1 MKLRFIFL
9 SFLFSVILLSCGWQI
24 PEKISV
30 KSNASYNFTT
40 GEIDTKLN
48 DSLNF
53 DELIKPDEN
62 SEFTVYNYL
71 PDGKSRQFVMRMA
84 VADIPIDLESSFNE
98 SSINEAIKDLSFTQE
113 IKVPSI
119 AFSSQT
125 KIPLG
130 SFSEVPVE
138 EAKNID
144 LDTLN
149 FNFTLNDTE
158 SDIFDSCVVG
168 QGTLFTEII
177 IPSDWKGV
185 SVSYSFSANGG
196 LEVSESE
203 GETSGTIKTIDLA
216 GKTITK
222 EQVNATAQ
230 ITLTVQPGYSVSS
243 SPLMLKISSDIQSL
257 KTLNVKLSD
266 VTTSFDKEEPL
277 PKGMKDAFSKIYL
290 NSSGVKID
298 YVNTLPEGNDIKLTV
313 NSNFFGLSDKKG
325 DLKANTQGELELLS
339 DSSKEIVI
347 SESSSYD
354 FDVNIS
360 LPGATEPELQKVSLK
375 NVKFGDTYQIS
386 MNITPVLNWEKIVL
400 NENFASALSKT
411 GTKSLPFN
419 INELLSSVSDKISDE
434 NLFANIEIKS
444 LPIYVF
450 FTKPQTN
457 GSNLFTNSNFTGK
470 MSVYYGTNSNPKQ
483 ENGVDISQT
492 LVDKNSTDENIPKE
506 IGFVDYPELNIS
518 EDNKKVL
525 TSLDNVSVSL
535 KGDVAKIINSAIK
548 DNSESGNSLYVDYNL
563 EFTNGSNGELEIS
576 KDDLATK
583 GSIGVYI
590 YIVLPFEF
598 RVSEE
603 VNVSAQKLL
612 NDTIDGDIF
621 GRKSKDDFVNVE
633 DYFAL
638 INSAS
643 VYYEFTKLP
652 VCSDDSDSIA
662 FDIGMDC
669 GEGGANKI
677 PITEDS
683 SIRKGTITISKKNVE
698 DMLKE
703 YPVKPTMNLS
713 IKKNSEFYIPQIFD
727 VAVKLNLNI
736 QTDGEIEIF
745 GGQ

>member
-1 MKLRFIFL
+1 MKLRFIFFSL
-9 SFLFSVILLSCGWQI
+9 LFSVILLSCGWQI

-53 DELIKPDEN
+53 DELIKPNED

-84 VADIPIDLESSFNE
+84 IADIPIDLE

-119 AFSSQT
+119 SFLSQT
-125 KIPLG
+125 EIPLSGFPGG
-130 SFSEVPVE
+130 SVDKATDF
-138 EAKNID
+138 K
-144 LDTLN
+144 LN
-149 FNFTLNDTE
+149 ALEFNFTLNDTE
-158 SDIFDSCVVG
+158 SDIVESCEVEKG
-168 QGTLFTEII
+168 SLFIEII
-177 IPSDWKGV
+177 IPSDWTGV
-185 SVSYSFSANGG
+185 SVSYSFSTTGG
-196 LEVSESE
+196 LDVRESE
-203 GETSGTIKTIDLA
+203 GETSGTKKTINLA
-216 GKTITK
+216 DKKITK

-230 ITLTVQPGYSVSS
+230 ITLTVQSGYSVSS
-243 SPLMLKISSDIQSL
+243 SPLMLKISSDIKSL
-257 KTLNVKLSD
+257 KTLDVKLSD
-266 VTTSFDKEEPL
+266 VTTSFDREEPL
-277 PKGMKDAFSKIYL
+277 PEGMKDAFSKIYL
-290 NSSGVKID
+290 NSRGVKID
-298 YVNTLPEGNDIKLTV
+298 YVNTLPTGNDIELKV
-313 NSNFFGLSDKKG
+313 KSEFFGLQEKPG
-325 DLKANTQGELELLS
+325 VLKANTQGELELLS
-339 DSSKEIVI
+339 DFSKEIVI
-347 SESSSYD
+347 SASSSYD
-354 FDVNIS
+354 FDVKIL
-360 LPGATEPELQKVSLK
+360 LPGATDSEPKKVSLQ
-375 NVKFGDTYQIS
+375 NVKFGDTYHIS
-386 MNITPVLNWEKIVL
+386 MNITPVLNWKKIVL
-400 NENFASALSKT
+400 KDDFASVLTKT
-411 GTKSLPFN
+411 DKKKLPFN

-470 MSVYYGTNSNPKQ
+470 MSVYYGTDAGATQ

-492 LVDKNSTDENIPKE
+492 LVDRDSGEDEKIPKE

-525 TSLDNVSVSL
+525 SSLDNVSFSL

-548 DNSESGNSLYVDYNL
+548 DNSESGNSLYVDYDL
-563 EFTNGSNGELEIS
+563 KFTNDNKDGLEIS

-603 VNVSAQKLL
+603 VKVSAQKLL

>member
-1 MKLRFIFL
+1 MKLRFILL
-9 SFLFSVILLSCGWQI
+9 SLLFSVILLSCGWQI

-84 VADIPIDLESSFNE
+84 IADIPIDLESSFNE
-98 SSINEAIKDLSFTQE
+98 SSINEAIKNLSFTQE

-119 AFSSQT
+119 SFSSQT
-125 KIPLG
+125 EIPLSGFPGG
-130 SFSEVPVE
+130 SVDKATDFKLNALEFS
-138 EAKNID
+138 
-144 LDTLN
+144 
-149 FNFTLNDTE
+149 FTLNDTE
-158 SDIFDSCVVG
+158 SDIFESCEVK
-168 QGTLFTEII
+168 QGKLFTEII

-185 SVSYSFSANGG
+185 SVSYSFSTIGG
-196 LEVSESE
+196 LEVSETK
-203 GETSGTIKTIDLA
+203 TSGPKKTINLA

-222 EQVNATAQ
+222 EQVIATAK
-230 ITLTVQPGYSVSS
+230 ITLTVDPGYSVKS
-243 SPLMLKISSDIQSL
+243 SPLMLKISSDIESL
-257 KTLNVKLSD
+257 ETLNVKLSD

-277 PKGMKDAFSKIYL
+277 PEGMKDAFSKICL

-298 YVNTLPEGNDIKLTV
+298 YVNTLPAENDIKLTV
-313 NSNFFGLSDKKG
+313 NSDFFGLSDKTG
-325 DLKANTQGELELLS
+325 DLKANTQGVLELLS
-339 DSSKEIVI
+339 DSNPQEIDI
-347 SESSSYD
+347 SASPSYD
-354 FDVNIS
+354 FGVNIS
-360 LPGATEPELQKVSLK
+360 LPGAEPSEPQKVSLK
-375 NVKFGDTYQIS
+375 NVKFGETYQIS
-386 MNITPVLNWEKIVL
+386 MNITPVLNWKKIVL
-400 NENFASALSKT
+400 KEGFAKND
-411 GTKSLPFN
+411 KKELPFN
-419 INELLSSVSDKISDE
+419 IKELLSSVSDKISDE

-457 GSNLFTNSNFTGK
+457 GSDLFTNSKFTGK
-470 MSVYYGTNSNPKQ
+470 MSVYYGKETG
-483 ENGVDISQT
+483 ENKEIISQT
-492 LVDKNSTDENIPKE
+492 LVDKESTDENIIPRE

-525 TSLDNVSVSL
+525 SSLDNVSFSL

-548 DNSESGNSLYVDYNL
+548 DTSGSSNSLYVDYDL

-576 KDDLATK
+576 KDDLAKK

-677 PITEDS
+677 SITEDS

>member
-9 SFLFSVILLSCGWQI
+9 SLLFSVILLSCGWQI

-53 DELIKPDEN
+53 DELIKPDED

-84 VADIPIDLESSFNE
+84 IADIPIDLESSFNE

-119 AFSSQT
+119 SFSSQT
-125 KIPLG
+125 EIPLG

-138 EAKNID
+138 GATIP
-144 LDTLN
+144 LDDLN

-158 SDIFDSCVVG
+158 SDIFESCEVK
-168 QGTLFTEII
+168 QGKLFTEII
-177 IPSDWKGV
+177 IPSDWEGV
-185 SVSYSFSANGG
+185 SVSYSFSADGG

-203 GETSGTIKTIDLA
+203 GETSGTKKTIDLA

-222 EQVNATAQ
+222 EQVNATAK
-230 ITLTVQPGYSVSS
+230 ITLTVQPDYSVS
-243 SPLMLKISSDIQSL
+243 SPLMLKISSDIESL
-257 KTLNVKLSD
+257 ETLNVKLSD

-277 PKGMKDAFSKIYL
+277 PEGMKDAFSKICL

-298 YVNTLPEGNDIKLTV
+298 YVNTLPAENDIKLTV
-313 NSNFFGLSDKKG
+313 NSDFFGLSDKTG
-325 DLKANTQGELELLS
+325 DLKANTQGVLELLS
-339 DSSKEIVI
+339 DSNPQEIDI
-347 SESSSYD
+347 SASPSYD
-354 FDVNIS
+354 FGVNIS
-360 LPGATEPELQKVSLK
+360 LPGAEPSEPQKVSLK
-375 NVKFGDTYQIS
+375 NVKFGETYQIS
-386 MNITPVLNWEKIVL
+386 MNITPVLNWKKIVL
-400 NENFASALSKT
+400 KEGFAKND
-411 GTKSLPFN
+411 KKELPFN
-419 INELLSSVSDKISDE
+419 IKELLSSVSDKISDE

-457 GSNLFTNSNFTGK
+457 GSDLFTNSKFTGK
-470 MSVYYGTNSNPKQ
+470 MSVYYGKETG
-483 ENGVDISQT
+483 ENKEIISQT
-492 LVDKNSTDENIPKE
+492 LVDKESTDENIIPRE

-525 TSLDNVSVSL
+525 SSLDNVSFSL

-548 DNSESGNSLYVDYNL
+548 DTSGSSNSLYVDYDL

-576 KDDLATK
+576 KDDLAKK

-677 PITEDS
+677 SITEDS

>member
-9 SFLFSVILLSCGWQI
+9 SLLFSVILLSCGWQI

-53 DELIKPDEN
+53 DELIKPDED

-119 AFSSQT
+119 SFSNQT
-125 KIPLG
+125 EIHLG

-138 EAKNID
+138 EVTNFD
-144 LDTLN
+144 LDDLN
-149 FNFTLNDTE
+149 FYFSLNDTE
-158 SDIFDSCVVG
+158 SDIFESCKVK
-168 QGTLFTEII
+168 QGKLFTEII
-177 IPSDWKGV
+177 IPSGWNGV

-196 LEVSESE
+196 LDVSE

-243 SPLMLKISSDIQSL
+243 SPLMLKISSDIESL
-257 KTLNVKLSD
+257 ETLNVKLSD
-266 VTTSFDKEEPL
+266 VTTSIDKKELL
-277 PKGMKDAFSKIYL
+277 PEGMKDAFSKIYL

-298 YVNTLPEGNDIKLTV
+298 YVNTLPAGNDIELTV
-313 NSNFFGLSDKKG
+313 KSDFFGLNKTG
-325 DLKANTQGELELLS
+325 DLKAANTQGVLELLS
-339 DSSKEIVI
+339 DPPSKEIDI
-347 SESSSYD
+347 SDSSSYD
-354 FDVNIS
+354 FGVNIS
-360 LPGATEPELQKVSLK
+360 LPGATEPEPQKVSLQD
-375 NVKFGDTYQIS
+375 VKFGDTYQIS

-400 NENFASALSKT
+400 KDDFASVLTKT
-411 GTKSLPFN
+411 DKKKLPFN
-419 INELLSSVSDKISDE
+419 IKNLLSSVSEKIFDE

-470 MSVYYGTNSNPKQ
+470 MSVYYGTEAGANK

-492 LVDKNSTDENIPKE
+492 LVDKDSTDENIPKE

-525 TSLDNVSVSL
+525 SSLDNVSVSL

-548 DNSESGNSLYVDYNL
+548 DTIGSGNSLYVDYDL
-563 EFTNGSNGELEIS
+563 KFTNGSNGELVIS

-598 RVSEE
+598 RVSKE
-603 VNVSAQKLL
+603 VKVSAQKLL

-669 GEGGANKI
+669 GEGGEI

>member
-1 MKLRFIFL
+1 MKLRFIFFSL
-9 SFLFSVILLSCGWQI
+9 LFSVILLSCGWQI

-84 VADIPIDLESSFNE
+84 VADIPIDLESS
-98 SSINEAIKDLSFTQE
+98 INEAIKDLSFTQE

-130 SFSEVPVE
+130 GFPGGSVDKATDF
-138 EAKNID
+138 K
-144 LDTLN
+144 LN
-149 FNFTLNDTE
+149 ALEFNFTLNDTE
-158 SDIFDSCVVG
+158 SDIVESCEVG
-168 QGTLFTEII
+168 QGKLFTEII
-177 IPSDWKGV
+177 IPPDWEGV
-185 SVSYSFSANGG
+185 SVSYSFSTTGG
-196 LEVSESE
+196 LDVRESE
-203 GETSGTIKTIDLA
+203 GETSGTKKTINLA
-216 GKTITK
+216 DKKITK

-230 ITLTVQPGYSVSS
+230 ITLTVQSGYSVSS
-243 SPLMLKISSDIQSL
+243 SPLMLKISSDIKSL
-257 KTLNVKLSD
+257 KTLDVKLSD
-266 VTTSFDKEEPL
+266 VTTSFDREEPL
-277 PKGMKDAFSKIYL
+277 PEGMKDAFSKIYL
-290 NSSGVKID
+290 SSSGVKID
-298 YVNTLPEGNDIKLTV
+298 YVNTLPEGNDIGLKV
-313 NSNFFGLSDKKG
+313 KSDFFGLSDKTG
-325 DLKANTQGELELLS
+325 DLKANTQGEIELLS
-339 DSSKEIVI
+339 DSNPQKIDI
-347 SESSSYD
+347 SASSSYD
-354 FDVNIS
+354 FDVKIS
-360 LPGATEPELQKVSLK
+360 LPGATDSEPKKVSLQ

-400 NENFASALSKT
+400 KDDFASALTKT
-411 GTKSLPFN
+411 DKKKLPFN
-419 INELLSSVSDKISDE
+419 INELLSSVSEKISDK

-457 GSNLFTNSNFTGK
+457 GSDLFTNSNFTGK
-470 MSVYYGTNSNPKQ
+470 MSVYYGTDSNPKQ
-483 ENGVDISQT
+483 EDGVYISQT
-492 LVDKNSTDENIPKE
+492 LVDTDSGEDEKIPKE

-525 TSLDNVSVSL
+525 SSLDNVSFSL

-548 DNSESGNSLYVDYNL
+548 DTSETDNSLYVDYNL
-563 EFTNGSNGELEIS
+563 EFTNGSDGKLEIL
-576 KDDLATK
+576 KKDLATK

-669 GEGGANKI
+669 GEGGVKI

-713 IKKNSEFYIPQIFD
+713 IKENSEFYIPQIFD

>member
-1 MKLRFIFL
+1 
-9 SFLFSVILLSCGWQI
+9 
-24 PEKISV
+24 
-30 KSNASYNFTT
+30 N
-40 GEIDTKLN
+40 
-48 DSLNF
+48 
-53 DELIKPDEN
+53 
-62 SEFTVYNYL
+62 
-71 PDGKSRQFVMRMA
+71 
-84 VADIPIDLESSFNE
+84 
-98 SSINEAIKDLSFTQE
+98 
-113 IKVPSI
+113 
-119 AFSSQT
+119 QT
-125 KIPLG
+125 EIPLG
-130 SFSEVPVE
+130 GFSGAPVDE
-138 EAKNID
+138 DTDIPLND
-144 LDTLN
+144 LK

-158 SDIFDSCVVG
+158 SDIFDSCEVG

-177 IPSDWKGV
+177 IPSDWKEV
-185 SVSYSFSANGG
+185 SVSYSFSTTGG
-196 LEVSESE
+196 LVVNESE
-203 GETSGTIKTIDLA
+203 GETSGTKKTINLV
-216 GKTITK
+216 GKKITK
-222 EQVNATAQ
+222 EQVNATAK

-243 SPLMLKISSDIQSL
+243 PLMLKISSDIKSL
-257 KTLNVKLSD
+257 NTLNVKLSD
-266 VTTSFDKEEPL
+266 VTTSFDKEESL
-277 PKGMKDAFSKIYL
+277 PEGMTDAFSKIYL

-298 YVNTLPEGNDIKLTV
+298 YVNTLPAGNDIGLTV
-313 NSNFFGLSDKKG
+313 KSKFFGLQEKTG
-325 DLKANTQGELELLS
+325 DLKANTQGVLELLS
-339 DSSKEIVI
+339 DPPSKEIDI
-347 SESSSYD
+347 SASTSYD
-354 FDVNIS
+354 FGVNIS
-360 LPGATEPELQKVSLK
+360 LPGATSDEPQKVSLK

-400 NENFASALSKT
+400 KDDFASALSKND
-411 GTKSLPFN
+411 KKKLPFN

-457 GSNLFTNSNFTGK
+457 GSNLFTNSKFTGK
-470 MSVYYGTNSNPKQ
+470 MSVYYGTDSNPKQ

-492 LVDKNSTDENIPKE
+492 LVDEDSMDEKIPTE

-525 TSLDNVSVSL
+525 SSLDNVSVSL

-548 DNSESGNSLYVDYNL
+548 DTSGSGNSLYVDYDL
-563 EFTNGSNGELEIS
+563 KFTNGSNGELEIS
-576 KDDLATK
+576 KNDLATK

-603 VNVSAQKLL
+603 VNVSAQKFL

-669 GEGGANKI
+669 GEGGANII

>member
-1 MKLRFIFL
+1 MKLRFILL
-9 SFLFSVILLSCGWQI
+9 SLLFSVILLSCGWQI

-84 VADIPIDLESSFNE
+84 IADIPIDLESSFNE

-119 AFSSQT
+119 SFSSQT
-125 KIPLG
+125 EIPLVD
-130 SFSEVPVE
+130 FSGAPVDKVTDFNLS
-138 EAKNID
+138 A
-144 LDTLN
+144 LN

-158 SDIFDSCVVG
+158 SDIFESCEVG

-185 SVSYSFSANGG
+185 SVSYSFSTIGG
-196 LEVSESE
+196 LEVSETK
-203 GETSGTIKTIDLA
+203 TSGPKKTINLA

-222 EQVNATAQ
+222 EQVIATAK
-230 ITLTVQPGYSVSS
+230 ITLTVDPGYSVKS
-243 SPLMLKISSDIQSL
+243 SPLMLKISSDIESL
-257 KTLNVKLSD
+257 ETLNVKLSD

-277 PKGMKDAFSKIYL
+277 PEEMRNAFSKICL
-290 NSSGVKID
+290 NSSGVKIN
-298 YVNTLPEGNDIKLTV
+298 YVNTLPTENDIKLTV
-313 NSNFFGLSDKKG
+313 NSDFFGLSDKTG
-325 DLKANTQGELELLS
+325 DLKANIQGELELLS

-347 SESSSYD
+347 SDSSSYD
-354 FDVNIS
+354 FGVNIL
-360 LPGATEPELQKVSLK
+360 LPRATEPDLQKVSLK

-400 NENFASALSKT
+400 KEGFAKND
-411 GTKSLPFN
+411 KKELPFN
-419 INELLSSVSDKISDE
+419 IKELLSSVSDKISDE

-470 MSVYYGTNSNPKQ
+470 MSVYYGKETG
-483 ENGVDISQT
+483 ENKEIISQT
-492 LVDKNSTDENIPKE
+492 LVDKDSTDENIPRE

-525 TSLDNVSVSL
+525 SSLDNVSFSL

-548 DNSESGNSLYVDYNL
+548 DTSDSGNSLYVDYDL
-563 EFTNGSNGELEIS
+563 KFTNDNIDGLEIS
-576 KDDLATK
+576 KTDLATK

-598 RVSEE
+598 RVSEK

-612 NDTIDGDIF
+612 KDTIDGDIF

-662 FDIGMDC
+662 FVIGMDC

-677 PITEDS
+677 SITEDS

>member
-1 MKLRFIFL
+1 MKLRFILL
-9 SFLFSVILLSCGWQI
+9 SLLFSVILLSCGWQI

-119 AFSSQT
+119 SFSSQT
-125 KIPLG
+125 EIPLVD
-130 SFSEVPVE
+130 FSGVPI
-138 EAKNID
+138 NGYIP
-144 LDTLN
+144 LN
-149 FNFTLNDTE
+149 NLEFSFTLNDTE
-158 SDIFDSCVVG
+158 SDIFESCKVK
-168 QGTLFTEII
+168 QGKLFTEII
-177 IPSDWKGV
+177 IPSNWEGV

-196 LEVSESE
+196 LVVGESE
-203 GETSGTIKTIDLA
+203 GETSETKKTIDLA
-216 GKTITK
+216 NKEITK
-222 EQVNATAQ
+222 EQVNATAK
-230 ITLTVQPGYSVSS
+230 ITLTVQSGYSVSS
-243 SPLMLKISSDIQSL
+243 SPLMLKISSDIESL
-257 KTLNVKLSD
+257 KTLNVNLSD
-266 VTTSFDKEEPL
+266 VTTSFNKKEDL
-277 PKGMKDAFSKIYL
+277 PEGMKDAFSKIYL
-290 NSSGVKID
+290 SSSGVKID
-298 YVNTLPEGNDIKLTV
+298 YVNTLPAGNNINLTV
-313 NSNFFGLSDKKG
+313 KSEFFELNKTGVLEA
-325 DLKANTQGELELLS
+325 ANTQGELELLS
-339 DSSKEIVI
+339 DSSKEIDI
-347 SESSSYD
+347 DNSSSYD
-354 FDVNIS
+354 FGVNIS
-360 LPGATEPELQKVSLK
+360 LPGAEPSEPQKVSLQ

-400 NENFASALSKT
+400 KEGFAKND
-411 GTKSLPFN
+411 KKELPFN
-419 INELLSSVSDKISDE
+419 IKELLSSVSDKISDD

-457 GSNLFTNSNFTGK
+457 GSNLFTNSKFTGK
-470 MSVYYGTNSNPKQ
+470 MSVYYGKETGANK
-483 ENGVDISQT
+483 EIISQT
-492 LVDKNSTDENIPKE
+492 LVDENSTDENIPKE

-525 TSLDNVSVSL
+525 TSLDNVSFSL
-535 KGDVAKIINSAIK
+535 KGDVAKIINSAMK
-548 DNSESGNSLYVDYNL
+548 DTNGSGNSLYVDYDL

-598 RVSEE
+598 RVSEK
-603 VNVSAQKLL
+603 VKVSAQKLL

-652 VCSDDSDSIA
+652 VCSDDSNSIA

-669 GEGGANKI
+669 GEGGANI
-677 PITEDS
+677 ISITEDS

>member
-1 MKLRFIFL
+1 MKLRFIFFSL
-9 SFLFSVILLSCGWQI
+9 LFSVILLSCGWQI

-53 DELIKPDEN
+53 DELIKPNEN

-84 VADIPIDLESSFNE
+84 IADIPIDLESS
-98 SSINEAIKDLSFTQE
+98 INEAIKDWSFTQE

-119 AFSSQT
+119 SFSSQT
-125 KIPLG
+125 EIPLG
-130 SFSEVPVE
+130 GFPGLPVD
-138 EAKNID
+138 EATDFK
-144 LDTLN
+144 LN
-149 FNFTLNDTE
+149 ALEFNFTLNDTE
-158 SDIFDSCVVG
+158 SDIVESCEVG
-168 QGTLFTEII
+168 QGKLFTEII
-177 IPSDWKGV
+177 IPPDWEGV
-185 SVSYSFSANGG
+185 SVSYSFSTTGG
-196 LEVSESE
+196 LDVRESE
-203 GETSGTIKTIDLA
+203 GETSGIKKTINLA
-216 GKTITK
+216 DKKITK

-230 ITLTVQPGYSVSS
+230 ITLTVQSGYSVSP
-243 SPLMLKISSDIQSL
+243 SPLMLKISSDIKSL
-257 KTLNVKLSD
+257 KTLNVNLSD
-266 VTTSFDKEEPL
+266 VTTGIQETEPL
-277 PKGMKDAFSKIYL
+277 PEGMKDAFSKIYL

-298 YVNTLPEGNDIKLTV
+298 YVNTLPTGNDIKLTV
-313 NSNFFGLSDKKG
+313 KSDFFGLSDKKG

-339 DSSKEIVI
+339 DSSKEIDI
-347 SESSSYD
+347 DNSSSYD
-354 FDVNIS
+354 FGVNIS
-360 LPGATEPELQKVSLK
+360 LPGATEPEPKKVSLQ
-375 NVKFGDTYQIS
+375 NVKFGETYQIS

-400 NENFASALSKT
+400 KNDFASALSKK
-411 GTKSLPFN
+411 GKKALPFN
-419 INELLSSVSDKISDE
+419 INELLSSVSEKISDEE

-457 GSNLFTNSNFTGK
+457 GSDLFTNSNFTGK
-470 MSVYYGTNSNPKQ
+470 MSVYYGTDSNPKQ
-483 ENGVDISQT
+483 EDGVYISQT
-492 LVDKNSTDENIPKE
+492 LVDENSE

-525 TSLDNVSVSL
+525 SSLDNVSVSL

-548 DNSESGNSLYVDYNL
+548 DTSESGNSLYVDYDL
-563 EFTNGSNGELEIS
+563 KFTNNDGDGLEIS
-576 KDDLATK
+576 KNDLATK

-598 RVSEE
+598 RVSEK
-603 VNVSAQKLL
+603 VNVSAQNFL

-669 GEGGANKI
+669 GEGGTKKI
-677 PITEDS
+677 PITKDS

-713 IKKNSEFYIPQIFD
+713 IKENSEFYIPQIFD

>member
-1 MKLRFIFL
+1 MKLRFILL
-9 SFLFSVILLSCGWQI
+9 SLLFSVILLSCGWQI

-119 AFSSQT
+119 SFSSQT
-125 KIPLG
+125 EIPLVD
-130 SFSEVPVE
+130 FSGVPI
-138 EAKNID
+138 NGYIP
-144 LDTLN
+144 LN
-149 FNFTLNDTE
+149 NLEFSFTLNDTE
-158 SDIFDSCVVG
+158 SDIFESCEVK
-168 QGTLFTEII
+168 QGKLFTEII
-177 IPSDWKGV
+177 IPSDWEGV

-196 LEVSESE
+196 LVVKESE
-203 GETSGTIKTIDLA
+203 GETSETKKTIDLA
-216 GKTITK
+216 NKEITK
-222 EQVNATAQ
+222 EQVNATAK
-230 ITLTVQPGYSVSS
+230 ITLTVQSGYSVSS
-243 SPLMLKISSDIQSL
+243 SPLKLKISSDIESL
-257 KTLNVKLSD
+257 KTLNVNLSD
-266 VTTSFDKEEPL
+266 VTTSFNKKEDL
-277 PKGMKDAFSKIYL
+277 PEGMKDAFSKIYL
-290 NSSGVKID
+290 SSSGVKID
-298 YVNTLPEGNDIKLTV
+298 YVNTLPAGNNINLTV
-313 NSNFFGLSDKKG
+313 KSEFFELNKTGVLEA
-325 DLKANTQGELELLS
+325 ANTQGELELLS
-339 DSSKEIVI
+339 DSSKEIDI
-347 SESSSYD
+347 DNSSSYD
-354 FDVNIS
+354 FGVNIS
-360 LPGATEPELQKVSLK
+360 LPGAEPSEPQKVSLQ

-400 NENFASALSKT
+400 KEGFAKND
-411 GTKSLPFN
+411 KKELPFN
-419 INELLSSVSDKISDE
+419 IKELLSSVSDKISDK

-457 GSNLFTNSNFTGK
+457 GSNLFTNSKFTGK
-470 MSVYYGTNSNPKQ
+470 MSVYYGKETGANK
-483 ENGVDISQT
+483 EIISQT
-492 LVDKNSTDENIPKE
+492 LVDENSTDENIPKE

-525 TSLDNVSVSL
+525 TSLDNVSFSL
-535 KGDVAKIINSAIK
+535 KGDVAKIINSAMK
-548 DNSESGNSLYVDYNL
+548 DTNGSGNSLYVDYDL

-598 RVSEE
+598 RVSEG
-603 VNVSAQKLL
+603 VKVSAQKLL

-652 VCSDDSDSIA
+652 VCSDDSNSIA

-669 GEGGANKI
+669 GEGGANI
-677 PITEDS
+677 ISITEDS

>member
-1 MKLRFIFL
+1 MKLRFILL
-9 SFLFSVILLSCGWQI
+9 SLLFSVILLSCGWQI

-71 PDGKSRQFVMRMA
+71 LDGKSRQFVMRMA

-119 AFSSQT
+119 SFSSQT

-130 SFSEVPVE
+130 GFSGAPVDEV
-138 EAKNID
+138 KNID
-144 LDTLN
+144 LNELN

-158 SDIFDSCVVG
+158 SDIFDSCEVK

-196 LEVSESE
+196 LVVEESE
-203 GETSGTIKTIDLA
+203 GETSGTKKTIALA

-222 EQVNATAQ
+222 ERVNATAK
-230 ITLTVQPGYSVSS
+230 ITLTVQPGYSVKS
-243 SPLMLKISSDIQSL
+243 SPLMLKISSDIESL
-257 KTLNVKLSD
+257 ETLNVNLSD
-266 VTTSFDKEEPL
+266 VTTSFNKKEPL
-277 PKGMKDAFSKIYL
+277 PEGMRNAFSRIYL

-313 NSNFFGLSDKKG
+313 NSDFFGLKNKEG
-325 DLKANTQGELELLS
+325 VLEAANTQGELELLS

-347 SESSSYD
+347 SDSSSYD
-354 FDVNIS
+354 FGVNIF
-360 LPGATEPELQKVSLK
+360 LPGATEPDLQKVSLQ

-386 MNITPVLNWEKIVL
+386 MNITPVLNLEKIVL
-400 NENFASALSKT
+400 KQGF
-411 GTKSLPFN
+411 TKKDKKELPFN
-419 INELLSSVSDKISDE
+419 IKELLSSVSDKISDE

-470 MSVYYGTNSNPKQ
+470 MSVYYGKETG
-483 ENGVDISQT
+483 ENKEIISQT
-492 LVDKNSTDENIPKE
+492 LVDTHSTNENIPKQ

-525 TSLDNVSVSL
+525 SSLDNVSVSL

-548 DNSESGNSLYVDYNL
+548 DTSGSSNSLYVDYDL
-563 EFTNGSNGELEIS
+563 KFTNDNKDGLEIL
-576 KDDLATK
+576 KNNLATK

-603 VNVSAQKLL
+603 VKVSAQKLL

>member
-1 MKLRFIFL
+1 MKLRFIFFSL
-9 SFLFSVILLSCGWQI
+9 LFSVILLSCGWQI

-84 VADIPIDLESSFNE
+84 IADIPIDLESSFNE
-98 SSINEAIKDLSFTQE
+98 SSINEDIKDLSFTQE

-119 AFSSQT
+119 SFSSQT
-125 KIPLG
+125 EIPLVD
-130 SFSEVPVE
+130 FSGVQING
-138 EAKNID
+138 ATNIP
-144 LDTLN
+144 LN
-149 FNFTLNDTE
+149 NLEFSFTLNDTE

-177 IPSDWKGV
+177 IPSDWEGV
-185 SVSYSFSANGG
+185 SVSYSFSTTGG
-196 LEVSESE
+196 LDVSKIE
-203 GETSGTIKTIDLA
+203 GETSGTKKTIALA

-222 EQVNATAQ
+222 DQVNATAQ

-243 SPLMLKISSDIQSL
+243 SPLMLKISSDIESL
-257 KTLNVKLSD
+257 EILNVKLSG

-277 PKGMKDAFSKIYL
+277 PEGMKDAFSKIYL

-298 YVNTLPEGNDIKLTV
+298 YVNTLPTGNDIELTV
-313 NSNFFGLSDKKG
+313 KSDFFGLNKTG
-325 DLKANTQGELELLS
+325 DLKAANTQGELELLS

-347 SESSSYD
+347 SDSSSYD
-354 FDVNIS
+354 FGVNIS
-360 LPGATEPELQKVSLK
+360 LPGATSEEPQKVSLQ
-375 NVKFGDTYQIS
+375 NVNFGDTYQIS

-400 NENFASALSKT
+400 KEGFAKND
-411 GTKSLPFN
+411 KKKLPFN
-419 INELLSSVSDKISDE
+419 IKELLSSVSDKISDE

-470 MSVYYGTNSNPKQ
+470 MSVYYEKEIG
-483 ENGVDISQT
+483 ENKEIISQT
-492 LVDKNSTDENIPKE
+492 LVDTHSTNENIPKQ

-525 TSLDNVSVSL
+525 TSLDNVSFSL

-548 DNSESGNSLYVDYNL
+548 DNSESGNSLYVDYDL
-563 EFTNGSNGELEIS
+563 KFTNGSNGELEIS
-576 KDDLATK
+576 KNDLATK

-603 VNVSAQKLL
+603 VKVSAQKLL

>member
-1 MKLRFIFL
+1 MKLRFIFFSL
-9 SFLFSVILLSCGWQI
+9 LFSVILLSCGWQI

-53 DELIKPDEN
+53 DELIKPDED

-98 SSINEAIKDLSFTQE
+98 SSINEAIKNLSFTQE

-119 AFSSQT
+119 SFSNRTEIPPVDFSGVPVDNAT
-125 KIPLG
+125 DIPLNNLE
-130 SFSEVPVE
+130 FS
-138 EAKNID
+138 
-144 LDTLN
+144 
-149 FNFTLNDTE
+149 FTLNDTE
-158 SDIFDSCVVG
+158 SDIFESCEVK
-168 QGTLFTEII
+168 QGKLFTEII
-177 IPSDWKGV
+177 IPSDWEGV
-185 SVSYSFSANGG
+185 SVSYSFSTTGG
-196 LEVSESE
+196 LEVSDVNA
-203 GETSGTIKTIDLA
+203 SGQKKTINLA

-222 EQVNATAQ
+222 DQVNATAQ
-230 ITLTVQPGYSVSS
+230 ITLTVQPSYKVSS
-243 SPLMLKISSDIQSL
+243 SPLMLKISSDIESL
-257 KTLNVKLSD
+257 ETLNVKLSG
-266 VTTSFDKEEPL
+266 VTTSFDKKEPL
-277 PKGMKDAFSKIYL
+277 PEGMKDAFSKICL

-298 YVNTLPEGNDIKLTV
+298 YVNTLPEGNDIELTV
-313 NSNFFGLSDKKG
+313 KSDFFGLQEKTG

-347 SESSSYD
+347 NDSSSYD
-354 FDVNIS
+354 FGVNIS
-360 LPGATEPELQKVSLK
+360 LPGAEPSEPQKVSLK
-375 NVKFGDTYQIS
+375 YVKFGDTYQIS

-400 NENFASALSKT
+400 KQGF
-411 GTKSLPFN
+411 TKNDKKELPFN
-419 INELLSSVSDKISDE
+419 IKELLSSVSDKISDE

-457 GSNLFTNSNFTGK
+457 GSDLFTNSKFTGK
-470 MSVYYGTNSNPKQ
+470 MSVYYGKETG
-483 ENGVDISQT
+483 ENKEIISQT
-492 LVDKNSTDENIPKE
+492 LVDKESTDENIIPRE

-525 TSLDNVSVSL
+525 SSLDNVSFSL

-548 DNSESGNSLYVDYNL
+548 DTSGSSNSLYVDYDL

-576 KDDLATK
+576 KDDLAKK

-677 PITEDS
+677 SITEDS

>member
-1 MKLRFIFL
+1 MKLRFILL
-9 SFLFSVILLSCGWQI
+9 SLLFSVILLSCGWQI

-53 DELIKPDEN
+53 DELIKPDEK

-119 AFSSQT
+119 SFSSQT
-125 KIPLG
+125 EIPLG
-130 SFSEVPVE
+130 GFSGVQINGATDIPLG
-138 EAKNID
+138 D
-144 LDTLN
+144 LE
-149 FNFTLNDTE
+149 FNFTLNDTK

-168 QGTLFTEII
+168 QGKLFTEII
-177 IPSDWKGV
+177 IPSDWNGV
-185 SVSYSFSANGG
+185 SVSYSFSTTGG
-196 LEVSESE
+196 LVVSE
-203 GETSGTIKTIDLA
+203 GETSGPKKTIDLA
-216 GKTITK
+216 DKKITK
-222 EQVNATAQ
+222 EQVNATAR

-243 SPLMLKISSDIQSL
+243 SPLMLKISSNIESL
-257 KTLNVKLSD
+257 ETLNVKLSD
-266 VTTSFDKEEPL
+266 VTTSFNKKEDL
-277 PKGMKDAFSKIYL
+277 PEEMRNAFSTIYL

-313 NSNFFGLSDKKG
+313 KSDFFGLDKKG
-325 DLKANTQGELELLS
+325 VLEAANTQGELELLS
-339 DSSKEIVI
+339 DSSKKIDI
-347 SESSSYD
+347 DNSSSYD

-360 LPGATEPELQKVSLK
+360 LSGATPSEPKKVSLQ

-400 NENFASALSKT
+400 KEDFAKND
-411 GTKSLPFN
+411 KKELPFN
-419 INELLSSVSDKISDE
+419 IKELLSSVSDKISDE

-457 GSNLFTNSNFTGK
+457 GSDLFTNSKFTGK
-470 MSVYYGTNSNPKQ
+470 MSVYYGTDSNPKK
-483 ENGVDISQT
+483 ENGVAISKT
-492 LVDKNSTDENIPKE
+492 LVDKDSTDENIPRE

-525 TSLDNVSVSL
+525 SSLDNVSFSL

-548 DNSESGNSLYVDYNL
+548 DTSGSGNSLYVDYNL
-563 EFTNGSNGELEIS
+563 AFTNGSNGELEIS
-576 KDDLATK
+576 KNDLATK

-612 NDTIDGDIF
+612 NGTIDGDIF

>member
-1 MKLRFIFL
+1 MKLRFIFFSL
-9 SFLFSVILLSCGWQI
+9 LFSVILLSCGWQI

-53 DELIKPDEN
+53 DELIKSDEN

-84 VADIPIDLESSFNE
+84 VADIPIDLESS
-98 SSINEAIKDLSFTQE
+98 INEAIKDLSFTQE

-119 AFSSQT
+119 SFLSQT
-125 KIPLG
+125 EIPLSGFPGG
-130 SFSEVPVE
+130 SVDKATDF
-138 EAKNID
+138 K
-144 LDTLN
+144 LN
-149 FNFTLNDTE
+149 ALEFNFTLNDTE
-158 SDIFDSCVVG
+158 SDIVESCEVG
-168 QGTLFTEII
+168 QGKLFTEII
-177 IPSDWKGV
+177 IPSDWEGV
-185 SVSYSFSANGG
+185 SVSYSFSTTGG
-196 LEVSESE
+196 LVVSE
-203 GETSGTIKTIDLA
+203 GETSETIKTIDLA
-216 GKTITK
+216 NKEITK
-222 EQVNATAQ
+222 EQVKATAQ
-230 ITLTVQPGYSVSS
+230 ITLTVQPGYSVSP
-243 SPLMLKISSDIQSL
+243 SPLMLKISSDIESL
-257 KTLNVKLSD
+257 ETLNVKLSD
-266 VTTSFDKEEPL
+266 VTTSFDEEEPL
-277 PKGMKDAFSKIYL
+277 PEGMKDAFSKIYL

-298 YVNTLPEGNDIKLTV
+298 YVNTLPEENDIGLTV
-313 NSNFFGLSDKKG
+313 NSDFFGLSDKTG
-325 DLKANTQGELELLS
+325 DLEANTQGKLELLS
-339 DSSKEIVI
+339 DSNPQEIDI
-347 SESSSYD
+347 SASPSYD
-354 FDVNIS
+354 FDVKIS
-360 LPGATEPELQKVSLK
+360 LPGATSEEPQKVSLK

-386 MNITPVLNWEKIVL
+386 MNITPVLNLEKIVL
-400 NENFASALSKT
+400 KQGF
-411 GTKSLPFN
+411 TKNDKKKLPFN

-457 GSNLFTNSNFTGK
+457 GSNLFTNSKFTGK
-470 MSVYYGTNSNPKQ
+470 MSVYYGTGAGANKD
-483 ENGVDISQT
+483 NGVDISQT
-492 LVDKNSTDENIPKE
+492 LVDENSE

-525 TSLDNVSVSL
+525 SSLDNVSVSL

-548 DNSESGNSLYVDYNL
+548 DTSESGNSLYVDYDL
-563 EFTNGSNGELEIS
+563 KFTNNDGDGLEIS
-576 KDDLATK
+576 KNDLATK

-598 RVSEE
+598 RVSKE

-669 GEGGANKI
+669 GEGGVKI

-713 IKKNSEFYIPQIFD
+713 IKENSEFYIPQIFD

>member
-1 MKLRFIFL
+1 
-9 SFLFSVILLSCGWQI
+9 
-24 PEKISV
+24 
-30 KSNASYNFTT
+30 
-40 GEIDTKLN
+40 
-48 DSLNF
+48 
-53 DELIKPDEN
+53 
-62 SEFTVYNYL
+62 
-71 PDGKSRQFVMRMA
+71 MA
-84 VADIPIDLESSFNE
+84 N
-98 SSINEAIKDLSFTQE
+98 K
-113 IKVPSI
+113 K
-119 AFSSQT
+119 
-125 KIPLG
+125 
-130 SFSEVPVE
+130 
-138 EAKNID
+138 
-144 LDTLN
+144 
-149 FNFTLNDTE
+149 
-158 SDIFDSCVVG
+158 
-168 QGTLFTEII
+168 
-177 IPSDWKGV
+177 
-185 SVSYSFSANGG
+185 
-196 LEVSESE
+196 
-203 GETSGTIKTIDLA
+203 
-216 GKTITK
+216 ITK
-222 EQVNATAQ
+222 EQVNATAK
-230 ITLTVQPGYSVSS
+230 ITLTVQSGYSVSS
-243 SPLMLKISSDIQSL
+243 SPLMLKISSDIESL
-257 KTLNVKLSD
+257 KTLNVNLSD
-266 VTTSFDKEEPL
+266 VTTSFNKKEDL
-277 PKGMKDAFSKIYL
+277 PEGMKDAFSKIYL
-290 NSSGVKID
+290 SSSGVKID
-298 YVNTLPEGNDIKLTV
+298 YVNTLPAGNNINLTV
-313 NSNFFGLSDKKG
+313 KSEFFELNKTGVLEA
-325 DLKANTQGELELLS
+325 ANTQGELELLS
-339 DSSKEIVI
+339 DSSKEIDI
-347 SESSSYD
+347 DNSSSYD
-354 FDVNIS
+354 FGVNIS
-360 LPGATEPELQKVSLK
+360 LPGAEPSEPQKVSLQ

-400 NENFASALSKT
+400 KEGFAKND
-411 GTKSLPFN
+411 KKELPFN
-419 INELLSSVSDKISDE
+419 IKELLSSVSDK

-457 GSNLFTNSNFTGK
+457 GSNLFTNSKFTGK
-470 MSVYYGTNSNPKQ
+470 MSVYYGKETGANK
-483 ENGVDISQT
+483 EIISQT
-492 LVDKNSTDENIPKE
+492 LVDENSTDENIPKE

-525 TSLDNVSVSL
+525 TSLDNVSFSL
-535 KGDVAKIINSAIK
+535 KGDVAKIINSAMK
-548 DNSESGNSLYVDYNL
+548 DTNGSGNSLYVDYDL

-603 VNVSAQKLL
+603 VKVSAQKLL

-652 VCSDDSDSIA
+652 VCSDDSNSIA

-669 GEGGANKI
+669 GEGGANRI
-677 PITEDS
+677 SITKDS

>member
-1 MKLRFIFL
+1 MKLRFIFFSL
-9 SFLFSVILLSCGWQI
+9 LFSVILLSCGWQI

-53 DELIKPDEN
+53 DELIKPDEK

-84 VADIPIDLESSFNE
+84 IADIPIDLE

-119 AFSSQT
+119 SFLSQT
-125 KIPLG
+125 EIPLSGFPGG
-130 SFSEVPVE
+130 SVDKATDF
-138 EAKNID
+138 K
-144 LDTLN
+144 LN
-149 FNFTLNDTE
+149 ALEFNFTLNDTE
-158 SDIFDSCVVG
+158 SDIVESCEVG
-168 QGTLFTEII
+168 QGKLFTEII
-177 IPSDWKGV
+177 IPPDWEGV
-185 SVSYSFSANGG
+185 SVSYSFSTTGG
-196 LEVSESE
+196 LDVRESE
-203 GETSGTIKTIDLA
+203 GETSGTKKTINLA
-216 GKTITK
+216 DKKITK

-230 ITLTVQPGYSVSS
+230 ITLTVQSGYSVSS
-243 SPLMLKISSDIQSL
+243 SPLMLKISSDIKSL
-257 KTLNVKLSD
+257 KTLDVKLSD
-266 VTTSFDKEEPL
+266 VTTSFDREEPL
-277 PKGMKDAFSKIYL
+277 PEGMKDAFSKIYL
-290 NSSGVKID
+290 NSRGVKID
-298 YVNTLPEGNDIKLTV
+298 YVNTLPAENDIKLTV
-313 NSNFFGLSDKKG
+313 NSDFFGLSDKTG
-325 DLKANTQGELELLS
+325 DLKANTQGEIELLS
-339 DSSKEIVI
+339 DPPSKEIDI
-347 SESSSYD
+347 SDSSSYD

-375 NVKFGDTYQIS
+375 NVNFGDTYQIS

-419 INELLSSVSDKISDE
+419 IKELLSSVSEKISDE

-470 MSVYYGTNSNPKQ
+470 MSVYYGTDAGATQ

-492 LVDKNSTDENIPKE
+492 LVDKDSTDENIPKQ

-525 TSLDNVSVSL
+525 SSLDNVSFSL

-548 DNSESGNSLYVDYNL
+548 DTSGSSNSLYVDYNL
-563 EFTNGSNGELEIS
+563 KFTNDNKDGLEIL
-576 KDDLATK
+576 KTDLATK

-713 IKKNSEFYIPQIFD
+713 IKENSEFYIPQIFD

>member
-1 MKLRFIFL
+1 MKLRFILL
-9 SFLFSVILLSCGWQI
+9 SLLFSVILLSCGWQI

-119 AFSSQT
+119 SFSSQT
-125 KIPLG
+125 EIPLVD
-130 SFSEVPVE
+130 FSGVPI
-138 EAKNID
+138 NGYIP
-144 LDTLN
+144 LN
-149 FNFTLNDTE
+149 NLEFSFTLNDTE
-158 SDIFDSCVVG
+158 SDIFESCEVK
-168 QGTLFTEII
+168 QGKLFTEII
-177 IPSDWKGV
+177 IPSDWEGV

-196 LEVSESE
+196 LVVKESE
-203 GETSGTIKTIDLA
+203 GETSETKKTIDLA
-216 GKTITK
+216 NKEITK
-222 EQVNATAQ
+222 EQVNATAK
-230 ITLTVQPGYSVSS
+230 ITLTVQSGYSVSS
-243 SPLMLKISSDIQSL
+243 SPLMLKISSDIESL
-257 KTLNVKLSD
+257 KTLNVNLSD
-266 VTTSFDKEEPL
+266 VTTSFNKKEDL
-277 PKGMKDAFSKIYL
+277 PEGMKDAFSKIYL
-290 NSSGVKID
+290 SSSGVKID
-298 YVNTLPEGNDIKLTV
+298 YVNTLPAGNNINLTV
-313 NSNFFGLSDKKG
+313 KSEFFELNKTGVLEA
-325 DLKANTQGELELLS
+325 ANTQGELELLS
-339 DSSKEIVI
+339 DSSKEIDI
-347 SESSSYD
+347 DNSSSYD
-354 FDVNIS
+354 FGVNIS
-360 LPGATEPELQKVSLK
+360 LPGAEPSEPQKVSLQ

-400 NENFASALSKT
+400 KEGFAKND
-411 GTKSLPFN
+411 KKELPFN
-419 INELLSSVSDKISDE
+419 IKELLSSVSDKISDE

-457 GSNLFTNSNFTGK
+457 GSNLFTNSKFTGK
-470 MSVYYGTNSNPKQ
+470 MSVYYGKETGANK
-483 ENGVDISQT
+483 EIISQT
-492 LVDKNSTDENIPKE
+492 LVDENSTDENIPKE

-525 TSLDNVSVSL
+525 TSLDNVSFSL
-535 KGDVAKIINSAIK
+535 KGDVAKIINSAMK
-548 DNSESGNSLYVDYNL
+548 DTNGSGNSLYVDYDL

-603 VNVSAQKLL
+603 VKVSAQKLL

-652 VCSDDSDSIA
+652 VCSDDSNSIA

-669 GEGGANKI
+669 GEGGANI
-677 PITEDS
+677 ISITKDS

>member
-1 MKLRFIFL
+1 MKLRFILL
-9 SFLFSVILLSCGWQI
+9 SLLFSVILLSCGWQI

-84 VADIPIDLESSFNE
+84 IADIPIDLESSFNE

-119 AFSSQT
+119 SFSSQT
-125 KIPLG
+125 EIPLG

-138 EAKNID
+138 EATNFD
-144 LDTLN
+144 LNELK

-158 SDIFDSCVVG
+158 SDIFESCVVG
-168 QGTLFTEII
+168 QGKLFTEII
-177 IPSDWKGV
+177 IPSDWNGV
-185 SVSYSFSANGG
+185 SVSYSFSTTGG
-196 LEVSESE
+196 LVVSE
-203 GETSGTIKTIDLA
+203 GETSETKKTIDLA

-222 EQVNATAQ
+222 DQIDATAK
-230 ITLTVQPGYSVSS
+230 ITLTVHPDYSVSP
-243 SPLMLKISSDIQSL
+243 SPLMLKISSDIKSL
-257 KTLNVKLSD
+257 NTLDVNLSD
-266 VTTSFDKEEPL
+266 VTTVFQETEPL

-290 NSSGVKID
+290 SSSGVKID
-298 YVNTLPEGNDIKLTV
+298 YVNTLPEENDIGLTV
-313 NSNFFGLSDKKG
+313 NSDFFGLSDKTG
-325 DLKANTQGELELLS
+325 DLEANTQGVLELLS
-339 DSSKEIVI
+339 DSNPQEIDI
-347 SESSSYD
+347 SASPSYD
-354 FDVNIS
+354 FDIKIS
-360 LPGATEPELQKVSLK
+360 LPGATPSESQKVKVSLK

-400 NENFASALSKT
+400 KEGFAKND
-411 GTKSLPFN
+411 KKELPFN
-419 INELLSSVSDKISDE
+419 IKELLSSVSEKISDE

-450 FTKPQTN
+450 FTKPQIN

-470 MSVYYGTNSNPKQ
+470 MSVYYGTYSNPKQ
-483 ENGVDISQT
+483 EDGVDISQT
-492 LVDKNSTDENIPKE
+492 LVDKDST

-525 TSLDNVSVSL
+525 SSLDNVSFSL

-548 DNSESGNSLYVDYNL
+548 DDSESVNSLYVDYDL
-563 EFTNGSNGELEIS
+563 KFTNGSNGELGIS
-576 KDDLATK
+576 KNDLATK

-598 RVSEE
+598 RVSEKFK
-603 VNVSAQKLL
+603 VSAQKLL

-669 GEGGANKI
+669 GEGGVKI
-677 PITEDS
+677 ITEDS

>member
-9 SFLFSVILLSCGWQI
+9 SLLFSVILLSCGWQI

-119 AFSSQT
+119 SFSSQT

-138 EAKNID
+138 DAKNID

-158 SDIFDSCVVG
+158 SDIFDSCEVK
-168 QGTLFTEII
+168 QGKLFTEII

-185 SVSYSFSANGG
+185 SVSYSFSTTGG
-196 LEVSESE
+196 LVVSEDKA
-203 GETSGTIKTIDLA
+203 SGTRKTIDLTD
-216 GKTITK
+216 KKITK
-222 EQVNATAQ
+222 DQINATAQ
-230 ITLTVQPGYSVSS
+230 ITLTVQSSYSVSS
-243 SPLMLKISSDIQSL
+243 SPLMLKISSDIKSL
-257 KTLNVKLSD
+257 NTLNVNLSD
-266 VTTSFDKEEPL
+266 VTTVFQETEPL
-277 PKGMKDAFSKIYL
+277 PEEMKDAFSKIYL
-290 NSSGVKID
+290 SSSGVKID
-298 YVNTLPEGNDIKLTV
+298 YVNTLPAGNDDIELTV
-313 NSNFFGLSDKKG
+313 KSEFFGLNKTG
-325 DLKANTQGELELLS
+325 VLEAANTQGVLELLS
-339 DSSKEIVI
+339 DPPSKKIDI
-347 SESSSYD
+347 SNSSSYD
-354 FDVNIS
+354 FDVKIS
-360 LPGATEPELQKVSLK
+360 LPGATEPGSQKVSLK

-386 MNITPVLNWEKIVL
+386 MNITPVLNLEKIVL
-400 NENFASALSKT
+400 KQGF
-411 GTKSLPFN
+411 TKNDKKELPFN
-419 INELLSSVSDKISDE
+419 IKELLSSVSDKISDE

-457 GSNLFTNSNFTGK
+457 GSDLFTNSKFTGK
-470 MSVYYGTNSNPKQ
+470 MSVYYGTGAGANK

-492 LVDKNSTDENIPKE
+492 LVDKDSKDENIIPRE

-525 TSLDNVSVSL
+525 SSLDNVSFSL

-548 DNSESGNSLYVDYNL
+548 DNNGSGNSLYVDYNL
-563 EFTNGSNGELEIS
+563 EFTNGSNGELEIL
-576 KDDLATK
+576 KNDLATK

>member
-1 MKLRFIFL
+1 MKLRFIFFSL
-9 SFLFSVILLSCGWQI
+9 LFSVILLSCGWQI

-53 DELIKPDEN
+53 DELIKPNED

-98 SSINEAIKDLSFTQE
+98 SSINEAIKNLSFTQE

-119 AFSSQT
+119 AFSNQT
-125 KIPLG
+125 EIPLG

-138 EAKNID
+138 EATNFD
-144 LDTLN
+144 LNELK
-149 FNFTLNDTE
+149 FSFTLNDTE

-168 QGTLFTEII
+168 QGKLFTEII
-177 IPSDWKGV
+177 IPSDWEGV

-196 LEVSESE
+196 LVVEESE
-203 GETSGTIKTIDLA
+203 GEISGTKKTIDLA

-222 EQVNATAQ
+222 DQIDATAK
-230 ITLTVQPGYSVSS
+230 ITLTVQSDYSVSS
-243 SPLMLKISSDIQSL
+243 SPLMLKISSDIESL
-257 KTLNVKLSD
+257 ETLNVNLSD
-266 VTTSFDKEEPL
+266 VTTSFNKKEPL
-277 PKGMKDAFSKIYL
+277 PEGMRNAFSRIYL

-298 YVNTLPEGNDIKLTV
+298 YVNTLPAENDIKLTV
-313 NSNFFGLSDKKG
+313 NSDFFGLSDKTG

-339 DSSKEIVI
+339 DSSKEIDI
-347 SESSSYD
+347 SASSSYD
-354 FDVNIS
+354 FDVKIS
-360 LPGATEPELQKVSLK
+360 LPGATDSEPKKVSLQ

-386 MNITPVLNWEKIVL
+386 MNITPVLNLEKIVL
-400 NENFASALSKT
+400 KQGF
-411 GTKSLPFN
+411 TKNDKKKLPFN

-457 GSNLFTNSNFTGK
+457 GSNLFTNSKFTGK
-470 MSVYYGTNSNPKQ
+470 MSVYYGEETG
-483 ENGVDISQT
+483 ENKEIISQT
-492 LVDKNSTDENIPKE
+492 LVDKDSKDENIIPRE

-525 TSLDNVSVSL
+525 SSLDNVSVSL

-548 DNSESGNSLYVDYNL
+548 DNSEGVNSLYVDYNL

-576 KDDLATK
+576 KNDLATK

-603 VNVSAQKLL
+603 VKVSAQKLL

>member
-1 MKLRFIFL
+1 MKLRFIFFSL
-9 SFLFSVILLSCGWQI
+9 LFSVILLSCGWQI

-53 DELIKPDEN
+53 DELIKSDEN

-84 VADIPIDLESSFNE
+84 IADIPIDLE

-119 AFSSQT
+119 SFLSQT
-125 KIPLG
+125 EIPLSGFPEG
-130 SFSEVPVE
+130 SVDKATDF
-138 EAKNID
+138 K
-144 LDTLN
+144 LN
-149 FNFTLNDTE
+149 ALEFNFTLNDTE
-158 SDIFDSCVVG
+158 SDIVESCEVG
-168 QGTLFTEII
+168 QGKLFTEII
-177 IPSDWKGV
+177 IPLDWEGV
-185 SVSYSFSANGG
+185 SVSYSFSTTGG
-196 LEVSESE
+196 LDVRESE
-203 GETSGTIKTIDLA
+203 GETSGTKKTINLA
-216 GKTITK
+216 DKKITK

-230 ITLTVQPGYSVSS
+230 ITLTVQPNYSVSP
-243 SPLMLKISSDIQSL
+243 SPLMLKISSDIKSL

-266 VTTSFDKEEPL
+266 VTTSFDREEPL
-277 PKGMKDAFSKIYL
+277 PEGMKDAFSKIYL

-339 DSSKEIVI
+339 DPPSKEINI
-347 SESSSYD
+347 SDSSSYD
-354 FDVNIS
+354 FDVNIT
-360 LPGATEPELQKVSLK
+360 LPSATSEEPQKVSLK
-375 NVKFGDTYQIS
+375 NVTFGDTYQIS
-386 MNITPVLNWEKIVL
+386 MNITPVLNWKKIVL
-400 NENFASALSKT
+400 KDGFASAL
-411 GTKSLPFN
+411 TKKDKKALPFN
-419 INELLSSVSDKISDE
+419 INKLLSSVSDKISDE

-470 MSVYYGTNSNPKQ
+470 MSVYYEKETG
-483 ENGVDISQT
+483 ENKEIISQT
-492 LVDKNSTDENIPKE
+492 LVDKDSTDENIPKE

-548 DNSESGNSLYVDYNL
+548 DNSESGNSLYVDYDL
-563 EFTNGSNGELEIS
+563 KFTNDNKDGLEIL
-576 KDDLATK
+576 KTDLATK

-598 RVSEE
+598 RVSKE
-603 VNVSAQKLL
+603 VKVSAQKLL

>member
-9 SFLFSVILLSCGWQI
+9 SLLFSVILLSCGWQI

-84 VADIPIDLESSFNE
+84 IADIPIDLE

-119 AFSSQT
+119 SFLSQT
-125 KIPLG
+125 EIPLSGFPGG
-130 SFSEVPVE
+130 SVDKATDF
-138 EAKNID
+138 K
-144 LDTLN
+144 LN
-149 FNFTLNDTE
+149 ALEFNFTLNDTE
-158 SDIFDSCVVG
+158 SDIVESCEVG
-168 QGTLFTEII
+168 QGKLFTEII
-177 IPSDWKGV
+177 IPPDWEGV
-185 SVSYSFSANGG
+185 SVSYSFSTTGG
-196 LEVSESE
+196 LDVRESE
-203 GETSGTIKTIDLA
+203 GETSGTKKTINLA
-216 GKTITK
+216 DKKITK

-230 ITLTVQPGYSVSS
+230 ITLTVQSGYSVSS
-243 SPLMLKISSDIQSL
+243 SPLMLKISSDIKSL
-257 KTLNVKLSD
+257 KTLDVKLSD
-266 VTTSFDKEEPL
+266 VTTSFDREEPL
-277 PKGMKDAFSKIYL
+277 PEEMRNAFSKICL

-298 YVNTLPEGNDIKLTV
+298 YVNTLPAENDIKLTV
-313 NSNFFGLSDKKG
+313 NSDFFGLNKTG
-325 DLKANTQGELELLS
+325 DLKAANTQGVLELLS
-339 DSSKEIVI
+339 DSNPQEIDI
-347 SESSSYD
+347 SDSSSYD
-354 FDVNIS
+354 FGVNIL
-360 LPGATEPELQKVSLK
+360 LPGATEPEPQKVSLK

-386 MNITPVLNWEKIVL
+386 MNITPVLNWKKIVL
-400 NENFASALSKT
+400 KEDFASALSKT

-419 INELLSSVSDKISDE
+419 INKLLSSVSEKISDE

-450 FTKPQTN
+450 FTKPQIN

-470 MSVYYGTNSNPKQ
+470 MSVYYGKETG
-483 ENGVDISQT
+483 ENKEIISQT
-492 LVDKNSTDENIPKE
+492 LVDENSE

-525 TSLDNVSVSL
+525 SSLDNVSVSL

-548 DNSESGNSLYVDYNL
+548 DTSESGNSLYVDYDL
-563 EFTNGSNGELEIS
+563 KFTNNDGDGLEIS

-598 RVSEE
+598 RVSEK
-603 VNVSAQKLL
+603 VKVSAQKLL

-669 GEGGANKI
+669 GEGGAEI

>member
-9 SFLFSVILLSCGWQI
+9 SLLFSVILLSCGWQI

-53 DELIKPDEN
+53 DELIKPNED

-119 AFSSQT
+119 SFSSQT
-125 KIPLG
+125 EIPLG

-138 EAKNID
+138 GATIP
-144 LDTLN
+144 LDDLN

-158 SDIFDSCVVG
+158 SDIFESCEVK
-168 QGTLFTEII
+168 QGKLFTEII
-177 IPSDWKGV
+177 IPSDWNGV
-185 SVSYSFSANGG
+185 SVSYSFSTTGG
-196 LEVSESE
+196 LEVSKDKA
-203 GETSGTIKTIDLA
+203 SGTTKTIDLA
-216 GKTITK
+216 DKKITK
-222 EQVNATAQ
+222 EQVNATVK
-230 ITLTVQPGYSVSS
+230 ITLTVQSGYSVSP
-243 SPLMLKISSDIQSL
+243 SPLMLKISSDIESL
-257 KTLNVKLSD
+257 ETLNVKLSD
-266 VTTSFDKEEPL
+266 VTTSFDEEEPL
-277 PKGMKDAFSKIYL
+277 PEGMKDAFSKICL

-298 YVNTLPEGNDIKLTV
+298 YVNTLPEGNDIKLKV
-313 NSNFFGLSDKKG
+313 KSDFFGLNKTG

-339 DSSKEIVI
+339 DPPSKEINI
-347 SESSSYD
+347 SDSSSYD
-354 FDVNIS
+354 FGVNIL
-360 LPGATEPELQKVSLK
+360 LPGATDSEPQKVSLK
-375 NVKFGDTYQIS
+375 NVKFGETYQIS

-400 NENFASALSKT
+400 KQGF
-411 GTKSLPFN
+411 TKNDKKKLPFN

-457 GSNLFTNSNFTGK
+457 GSNLFTNSKFTGK
-470 MSVYYGTNSNPKQ
+470 MSVYYGTGAGANKD
-483 ENGVDISQT
+483 NGVDISQT
-492 LVDKNSTDENIPKE
+492 LVDKDSTDENIIPRE

-525 TSLDNVSVSL
+525 SSLDNVSFSL

-548 DNSESGNSLYVDYNL
+548 DNSESDNSLYVDYNL
-563 EFTNGSNGELEIS
+563 KFTNGSNGKLEIS

-603 VNVSAQKLL
+603 VKVSAQKLL

-677 PITEDS
+677 SITEDS

-713 IKKNSEFYIPQIFD
+713 IKENSEFYIPQIFD

>member
-1 MKLRFIFL
+1 MKLRFILL
-9 SFLFSVILLSCGWQI
+9 SLLFSVILLSCGWQI

-119 AFSSQT
+119 SFSSQT
-125 KIPLG
+125 EIPLVD
-130 SFSEVPVE
+130 FSGVPVDK
-138 EAKNID
+138 AKNIE
-144 LDTLN
+144 LSELN

-158 SDIFDSCVVG
+158 SDIFDSCEVK
-168 QGTLFTEII
+168 QGSLFTEII
-177 IPSDWKGV
+177 IPYDWKGV
-185 SVSYSFSANGG
+185 SVSYSFSTTGG
-196 LEVSESE
+196 LVVEESE
-203 GETSGTIKTIDLA
+203 GETSETKKTIDLA

-222 EQVNATAQ
+222 DQIDATAK
-230 ITLTVQPGYSVSS
+230 ITLTVQSGYSVSS
-243 SPLMLKISSDIQSL
+243 SPLKLKISSDIESL
-257 KTLNVKLSD
+257 KTLNVYLSD
-266 VTTSFDKEEPL
+266 VTTSFEKEEPL
-277 PKGMKDAFSKIYL
+277 PEGMKDAFSKICL

-298 YVNTLPEGNDIKLTV
+298 YVNTLPAENDIKLTV
-313 NSNFFGLSDKKG
+313 KSDFFGLNKTG

-339 DSSKEIVI
+339 DSSKKIDI
-347 SESSSYD
+347 DNSSSYD
-354 FDVNIS
+354 FGVNIS
-360 LPGATEPELQKVSLK
+360 LPGATEPDLQKVSLK
-375 NVKFGDTYQIS
+375 NVNFGDTYQIS

-400 NENFASALSKT
+400 REGFAKND
-411 GTKSLPFN
+411 KKELPFN
-419 INELLSSVSDKISDE
+419 IKELLSSVSDKISDE

-470 MSVYYGTNSNPKQ
+470 MSVYYGTDSNPKQ

-492 LVDKNSTDENIPKE
+492 LVDKDSTDENIPKE

-525 TSLDNVSVSL
+525 SSLDNVSFSL

-548 DNSESGNSLYVDYNL
+548 DNSEGVNSLYVDYDL
-563 EFTNGSNGELEIS
+563 KFTNGSNGELEIS
-576 KDDLATK
+576 KNDLATK

-713 IKKNSEFYIPQIFD
+713 IKENSEFYIPQIFD

>member
-1 MKLRFIFL
+1 MKLRFILL
-9 SFLFSVILLSCGWQI
+9 SLLFSVILLSCGWQI

-98 SSINEAIKDLSFTQE
+98 SSINEAIKDLSFSQE

-119 AFSSQT
+119 SFSSQT
-125 KIPLG
+125 EIPPVDFSGVPINGDIPLNNLE
-130 SFSEVPVE
+130 FS
-138 EAKNID
+138 
-144 LDTLN
+144 
-149 FNFTLNDTE
+149 FTLNDTE
-158 SDIFDSCVVG
+158 SDIFESCEVK
-168 QGTLFTEII
+168 QGKLFTEII
-177 IPSDWKGV
+177 IPSDWEGV

-196 LEVSESE
+196 LVVKESE
-203 GETSGTIKTIDLA
+203 GETSETKKTIDLA
-216 GKTITK
+216 NKEITK
-222 EQVNATAQ
+222 EQVNATAK
-230 ITLTVQPGYSVSS
+230 ITLTVQSGYSVSS
-243 SPLMLKISSDIQSL
+243 SPLMLKISSDIESL
-257 KTLNVKLSD
+257 KTLNVNLSD
-266 VTTSFDKEEPL
+266 VTTSFNKKEDL
-277 PKGMKDAFSKIYL
+277 PEGMKDAFSKIYL
-290 NSSGVKID
+290 SSSGVKID
-298 YVNTLPEGNDIKLTV
+298 YVNTLPAGNNINLTV
-313 NSNFFGLSDKKG
+313 KSEFFELNKTGVLEA
-325 DLKANTQGELELLS
+325 ANTQGELELLS
-339 DSSKEIVI
+339 DSSKEIDI
-347 SESSSYD
+347 DNSSSYD
-354 FDVNIS
+354 FGVNIS
-360 LPGATEPELQKVSLK
+360 LPGAEPSEPQKVSLQ

-400 NENFASALSKT
+400 KEGFAKND
-411 GTKSLPFN
+411 KKELPFN
-419 INELLSSVSDKISDE
+419 IKELLSSVSDKISDD

-457 GSNLFTNSNFTGK
+457 GSNLFTNSKFTGK
-470 MSVYYGTNSNPKQ
+470 MSVYYGKETGANK
-483 ENGVDISQT
+483 EIISQT
-492 LVDKNSTDENIPKE
+492 LVDENSTDENIPKE

-525 TSLDNVSVSL
+525 TSLDNVSFSL
-535 KGDVAKIINSAIK
+535 KGDVAKIINSAMK
-548 DNSESGNSLYVDYNL
+548 DTNGSGNSLYVDYDL

-603 VNVSAQKLL
+603 VKVSAQKLL

-652 VCSDDSDSIA
+652 VCSDDSNSIA

-669 GEGGANKI
+669 GEGGANI
-677 PITEDS
+677 ISITKDS

-713 IKKNSEFYIPQIFD
+713 IKENSEFYIPQIFD

>member
-1 MKLRFIFL
+1 MKLRFILL
-9 SFLFSVILLSCGWQI
+9 SLLFSVILLSCGWQI

-84 VADIPIDLESSFNE
+84 IADIPIDLESSFNE

-119 AFSSQT
+119 FFSSQT
-125 KIPLG
+125 EIPLG
-130 SFSEVPVE
+130 GFSGAPVG
-138 EAKNID
+138 EATDIP
-144 LDTLN
+144 LDNLE
-149 FNFTLNDTE
+149 FSFTLNDTE
-158 SDIFDSCVVG
+158 SDIFESCVVG

-177 IPSDWKGV
+177 IPSDWNGV
-185 SVSYSFSANGG
+185 SVSYSFSTTGG
-196 LEVSESE
+196 LEVSETK
-203 GETSGTIKTIDLA
+203 TSGTRKTINLA
-216 GKTITK
+216 NKIITK
-222 EQVNATAQ
+222 EQVNATAE
-230 ITLTVQPGYSVSS
+230 ITLTVKPGYSVSS
-243 SPLMLKISSDIQSL
+243 SPLMLKISSDIESL
-257 KTLNVKLSD
+257 ETLNVKLSD
-266 VTTSFDKEEPL
+266 VTTSFNKKEPL
-277 PKGMKDAFSKIYL
+277 PEGMRNAFSRIYL

-298 YVNTLPEGNDIKLTV
+298 YVNTLPEGNDIELTV
-313 NSNFFGLSDKKG
+313 KSDFFGLNETE
-325 DLKANTQGELELLS
+325 DLKANTQGEIELLS
-339 DSSKEIVI
+339 DPPSKEIDI
-347 SESSSYD
+347 SDSSSYD

-360 LPGATEPELQKVSLK
+360 LPGATEPGSQKVSLK

-386 MNITPVLNWEKIVL
+386 MNITPVLNLEKIVL
-400 NENFASALSKT
+400 KQGF
-411 GTKSLPFN
+411 TKNDKKELPFN
-419 INELLSSVSDKISDE
+419 IKELLSSVSDKISDE

-457 GSNLFTNSNFTGK
+457 GSDLFTNSKFTGK
-470 MSVYYGTNSNPKQ
+470 MSVYYGTGAGANK

-492 LVDKNSTDENIPKE
+492 LVDKDSKDENIIPRE

-525 TSLDNVSVSL
+525 SSLDNVSFSL

-548 DNSESGNSLYVDYNL
+548 DNSESGNSLYVDYDL
-563 EFTNGSNGELEIS
+563 KFTNGSNGKLEIS
-576 KDDLATK
+576 KNDLATK

-598 RVSEE
+598 RVFKE